1 MNTLSLDEWAVAD
14 EASACLYYLPS
25 IRNSEQA
32 QTGQSLCYSQ
42 KTTVVLKSGRVNL
55 PWIQEKILK
64 GSGTW

>member
-25 IRNSEQA
+25 IKNSDQA
-32 QTGQSLCYSQ
+32 QAGWSLCYSQ
-42 KTTVVLKSGRVNL
+42 KTTMVLKSGTVNL

-64 GSGTW
+64 DSVT